1 MYIKINKVVFIA
13 EAHYTAIPK
22 IYTTY
27 KRSEAIHCNNQ
38 QFILESSNDI
48 SETTNHRHVMV

>member
-13 EAHYTAIPK
+13 EAYSTAIHK
-22 IYTTY
+22 IYTTN
-27 KRSEAIHCNNQ
+27 KKSEAIHCNNQ

>member
-13 EAHYTAIPK
+13 EAHYTAILK
-22 IYTTY
+22 ISKTY
-27 KRSEAIHCNNQ
+27 KKSEAIHCNNQ